1 MFVLTPNNINKAKLK
16 EELKIFRLKLCFDW
30 YFKDDDRFFRLFKCK
45 FNPRNKDAA
54 IEIYLSFLKRKLMN
68 TEMTILL

>member
-30 YFKDDDRFFRLFKCK
+30 YFKDDDRFFIDFS
-45 FNPRNKDAA
+45 NV
-54 IEIYLSFLKRKLMN
+54 SS
-68 TEMTILL
+68 ILETRMPQLRYILVF